1 MLELTEEQWNT
12 LFEEVD
18 HTVCKA
24 IDDLPPEIQKKAEE
38 VGCVV
43 DKYTNREGWKLLGC
57 YIAGTNGPIVIYIGQ
72 IFEDCHQE
80 IKAAMES
87 VRQVYYHELAHAV
100 GNLAEYEV
108 KERGL

>member
-1 MLELTEEQWNT
+1 MIDLTEDQWNT

-18 HTVCKA
+18 KTVCKA
-24 IDDLPPEIQKKAEE
+24 IDDLPPEIQQKADA

-43 DKYTNREGWKLLGC
+43 DKYTNQAGWKMLGC
-57 YIAGTNGPIVIYIGQ
+57 YMRWTNGPIVIYVGQ
-72 IFEDCHQE
+72 IFEDCNQDIE
-80 IKAAMES
+80 ATMKS

-100 GNLAEYEV
+100 GDLAEHEV